1 MENWLKIHDS
11 WHEILK
17 SQLDLPYFIDLMRF
31 LNEQK
36 TQSKI
41 VFPPE
46 KYIFNAFNVTPFEK
60 IKVVIL
66 GQDPYHGFG
75 QAHGLSFSVT
85 NSVKSPP
92 SLQNIFKEIMADLG
106 IPIPNNGN
114 LTNWANQG
122 VFLLNSFLTVESNL
136 PASHQNIGWEQFTDF
151 CISAISKQK
160 ENVVFLLWGKFAQE
174 KAKLIDTSKHL
185 VLLAPHP
192 SPFSAHTG
200 FIGCKHFSKTNNY
213 LISKKKEPI
222 DWKIKDD
229 GLFG

>member
-1 MENWLKIHDS
+1 M
-11 WHEILK
+11 
-17 SQLDLPYFIDLMRF
+17 DLPYFFNLIQF

-36 TQSKI
+36 TLSKV
-41 VFPPE
+41 VFPPD
-46 KYIFNAFNVTPFEK
+46 KFIFNAFNVTPFEK

-66 GQDPYHGFG
+66 GQDPYHGYG
-75 QAHGLSFSVT
+75 QAHGLSFSVPHGI
-85 NSVKSPP
+85 NSPP
-92 SLQNIFKEIMADLG
+92 SLKNIFKELKADLN
-106 IPIPNNGN
+106 IEIPNNGN
-114 LTNWANQG
+114 LTKWANQG

-136 PASHQNIGWEQFTDF
+136 PASHQSIGWEQFTDF

-174 KAKLIDTSKHL
+174 KSKLIDSSKHL

-200 FIGCKHFSKTNNY
+200 FIGCKHFSKTNDY
-213 LISKKKEPI
+213 LISKKIEPI
-222 DWKIKDD
+222 DWQIKDE

>member
-1 MENWLKIHDS
+1 M
-11 WHEILK
+11 
-17 SQLDLPYFIDLMRF
+17 DLPYFFNLIQF

-36 TQSKI
+36 TLSKV
-41 VFPPE
+41 VFPPD
-46 KYIFNAFNVTPFEK
+46 KFIFNAFNVTPFEK

-66 GQDPYHGFG
+66 GQDPYHGYG
-75 QAHGLSFSVT
+75 QAHGLSFSVPHGI
-85 NSVKSPP
+85 NSPP
-92 SLQNIFKEIMADLG
+92 SLKNIFKELKADLN
-106 IPIPNNGN
+106 IEIPNNGN
-114 LTNWANQG
+114 LTKWANQG

-174 KAKLIDTSKHL
+174 KSKLIDSSKHL

-200 FIGCKHFSKTNNY
+200 FIGCKHFSKTNDY
-213 LISKKKEPI
+213 LISKKIEPI
-222 DWKIKDD
+222 DWQIKDE